1 MEFSKT
7 ECPKCQHDNRS
18 SAKFCSNCGSRL
30 PKVCPE
36 CGAEVE
42 ATDRFCSQCA
52 TPLDTSVI
60 TEGGKSESTFD
71 PLSHTPQ
78 HLAKRIL
85 SKRTLIEGER
95 RTITVLY
102 ADASGFTSISER
114 LGAERVYDL
123 SKEFIDLMMAA
134 VYRYEGTI
142 NQFRGDGILAL
153 FGAPIAHEDAARR
166 AVAAALE
173 MQKYLKQLADKIH
186 QRHKIELQF
195 RIGLNTGSV
204 VVGKIHDN
212 LEMEFT
218 AYGDTMNLGAR
229 MEEIAEPGTV
239 YISENTFRAV
249 SDYYECESL
258 GDQKV
263 KGKEEPVKIYKA
275 LYQKPIKTRF
285 EAATERGLTP
295 FVGRRQEMTVLLE
308 YIEKVKRGK
317 GQVMMI
323 SSEAGTGKSR
333 LLFEFRKALEELDI
347 DWLEGRC
354 ISFGQNISYLP
365 FIDIIRQTFNVEED
379 DTRESIIKRIEKKTS
394 NWDAIALE
402 NVTYLKYLLNVS
414 ADGSEV
420 LKMDPMER
428 RAGIFDGLRSLFLQ
442 ESRQRPLVVV
452 VEDLHWID
460 EQSEE
465 ALKALVDAI
474 AAFPV
479 LLILT
484 YRPDYS
490 HTMGERTYFSR
501 LSLGNLIPEEG
512 VKLASGMLQVA
523 SLPEDLKHLISRK
536 GEGNPFYIEEVIY
549 SLLESGVLHRVNGT
563 YELNRPVEEIRV
575 PDTVQEVIL
584 SRIDR
589 LEHQTREAIQL
600 ASVIGR
606 EFTFRLLDR
615 IFDEEV
621 KLDERLE
628 ELKVLELIYQKAYF
642 PELSYMFKHALTQD
656 VAYST
661 LLVEKRKVLHGIIGA
676 AIEKLYAERLS
687 EQYEVL
693 AYHFFE
699 GEVWE
704 KAFEY
709 QLKSA
714 KKSAATFANQDA
726 ITYYDRAIQAHEKL
740 EDSSEE
746 MLIEIYTAKANIY
759 FAMTEFIKSV
769 ENFDL
774 LGEVARS
781 IGNRSL
787 EGQALANAAHSYVW
801 AHDFEKGEII
811 AKQALTIAER
821 EKDDAAKSICIYVL
835 YFLDA
840 IKGKIIGGEREAKK
854 ILRISNKTG
863 QQMYESLSYMWLNLI
878 YNWRGQFEQSHIY
891 SQKAIEVAD
900 NNYLA
905 FPTVMC
911 RFAFALGLGGHGR
924 YNEAITIMKDSIV
937 LCKRMNEIVVQA
949 RLCNTLGWVYNEL
962 CDWDRAR
969 EYNQRSLDLALPTH
983 DTELILNAQINL
995 ADSAFGSGNLDQA
1008 RKMLEK
1014 FYISL
1019 PEQHEW
1025 MKWRYTQRL
1034 THSFGEVL
1042 LFTGDIERSL
1052 KMADEC
1058 LALAESKESYKN
1070 IVKGCRLRGQ
1080 IFLAQDE
1087 YEEAEQEIL
1096 NALEI
1101 ARKIGNPPQLWK
1113 TYVALGD
1120 LRLVQKKKNIALKAY
1135 NDAISVIE
1143 NVAGSL
1149 DDEEL
1154 RKTFLKSAHVKTI
1167 YKKAG
1172 K

>member
-1 MEFSKT
+1 MNFSIGICF
-7 ECPKCQHDNRS
+7 ECQHENKPG
-18 SAKFCSNCGSRL
+18 AKYCSNCGSKL

-42 ATDRFCSQCA
+42 ITDHYCSECA
-52 TPLDTSVI
+52 APLEVSVKAEEKVHVSPLDA
-60 TEGGKSESTFD
+60 
-71 PLSHTPQ
+71 LARTPP
-78 HLAKRIL
+78 HLVKRIL
-85 SKRTLIEGER
+85 SKRRLIEGER

-102 ADASGFTSISER
+102 ADAKGFTSISER
-114 LGAERVYDL
+114 LGEERIYDL
-123 SKEFIDLMMAA
+123 SKEFVDLMMEA

-195 RIGLNTGSV
+195 RLGLNTGPV

-229 MEEIAEPGTV
+229 MEEMAEPGTV
-239 YISENTFRAV
+239 YLSENTFRVV

-258 GDQKV
+258 GLQNV
-263 KGKEEPVKIYKA
+263 KGKKESLGIYKA
-275 LYQKPIKTRF
+275 LRPKPVKTRF

-295 FVGRRQEMTVLLE
+295 FVGRCHEMTVLLE
-308 YIEKVKRGK
+308 YIEKVKRGR
-317 GQVMMI
+317 GQVMLI

-333 LLFEFRKALEELDI
+333 LLLEFRKAIKDMDLQ
-347 DWLEGRC
+347 WLEGRC

-365 FIDIIRQTFNVEED
+365 FIDIIRQTFNVEEE
-379 DTRESIIKRIEKKTS
+379 DTRENIIKRIEEKASGWET
-394 NWDAIALE
+394 DALE
-402 NVTYLKYLLNVS
+402 NVTYLKYILNVS
-414 ADGSEV
+414 DEGSEV

-428 RAGIFDGLRSLFLQ
+428 RAGIFDGLRSILLQ
-442 ESRQRPLVVV
+442 ESRQRPLVVA

-465 ALKALVDAI
+465 ALKALVDVI
-474 AAFPV
+474 ASVPV

-490 HTMGERTYFSR
+490 HTLGERTYYSR

-512 VKLASGMLQVA
+512 VKLASGMLEVA

-549 SLLESGVLHRVNGT
+549 SLLELGILHRVNGT

-621 KLDERLE
+621 QLEKRLE

-661 LLVEKRKVLHGIIGA
+661 LLVEKRKVLHGIIGT
-676 AIEKLYAERLS
+676 AIEKLYTERLP

-693 AYHFFE
+693 AYHYFE

-714 KKSAATFANQDA
+714 KKSAAAFANQDA

-740 EDSSEE
+740 ENVSEE

-759 FAMTEFIKSV
+759 FAMTKFLKSV
-769 ENFDL
+769 DSLNQL
-774 LGEVARS
+774 RKIARS
-781 IGNRSL
+781 LNNRSL
-787 EGQALANAAHSYVW
+787 EGFALANASHSYAW
-801 AHDFEKGEII
+801 AHDFEK
-811 AKQALTIAER
+811 AKLVVKRALKIAEE
-821 EKDDAAKSICIYVL
+821 EKDDVVKTACVYVM
-835 YFLDA
+835 YFLKN
-840 IKGKIIGGEREAKK
+840 ITGNTTEEKEIEEAVQLSRK
-854 ILRISNKTG
+854 SG
-863 QQMYESLSYMWLNLI
+863 QPLWESLSYLWQNLD
-878 YNWRGQFEQSHIY
+878 YSWRGHYEQAHIY
-891 SQKAIEVAD
+891 GRKAITTAD
-900 NNYLA
+900 KYYLA
-905 FPTVMC
+905 FPSVHS
-911 RFAFALGLGGHGR
+911 RFCYALGLGGHGR
-924 YNEAITIMKDSIV
+924 YTEAIKIMKDSIA
-937 LCKRMNEIVVQA
+937 LCVRMNEIVVQS
-949 RLCNTLGWVYNEL
+949 RHWNTLGWVYNEL
-962 CDWDRAR
+962 CNWEWAK
-969 EYNQRSLDLALPTH
+969 EHNHKGLDLALPTG
-983 DTELILNAQINL
+983 DSELIYNAQINL
-995 ADSAFGSGNLDQA
+995 ADSAFGSGNQDQA
-1008 RKMLEK
+1008 LKMLEEL
-1014 FYISL
+1014 YISL
-1019 PEQHEW
+1019 PQQHEW
-1025 MKWRYTQRL
+1025 MKWRYTQHL
-1034 THSFGEVL
+1034 TG
-1042 LFTGDIERSL
+1042 I
-1052 KMADEC
+1052 
-1058 LALAESKESYKN
+1058 
-1070 IVKGCRLRGQ
+1070 Q
-1080 IFLAQDE
+1080 
-1087 YEEAEQEIL
+1087 
-1096 NALEI
+1096 
-1101 ARKIGNPPQLWK
+1101 
-1113 TYVALGD
+1113 
-1120 LRLVQKKKNIALKAY
+1120 
-1135 NDAISVIE
+1135 
-1143 NVAGSL
+1143 
-1149 DDEEL
+1149 
-1154 RKTFLKSAHVKTI
+1154 
-1167 YKKAG
+1167 
-1172 K
+1172 